1 MNFKHS
7 FLAAVTG
14 AIAVTSITTA
24 ATAGTIRHD
33 RSDWEYRNLA
43 NGFPSVGSLSLRGS
57 ASSWSCSGTLIG
69 SQWLLTAAHCF
80 EDSRAGYQNL
90 RGGTFTLGNV
100 NYSIVG
106 GVKHR
111 GWTGSNRN
119 LGQGFDLGLLRI
131 SRGVWNAP
139 AASLFTGRN
148 EDLQLGTYV
157 GYGLTGNG
165 INGFQQRTGGTKR
178 AGQNTIVLGNR
189 FGYSNNLL
197 MSDFDDPR
205 LVNSAPSSR
214 PVNLEYNIAPGDSG
228 GGLFIG
234 GRLAGVNSFIGS
246 TDGNLNA
253 DYGDFSAAVRVSS
266 FTNWIQNVMRIG
278 LPWGQYR
285 EASSPASDIYSSSLS
300 PSYNL
305 LVEPGED
312 DGLGELEQLVMHE
325 DIDDYHATVP
335 EPATIVGL
343 LSVAGLL
350 AISRRR
356 KAALN

>member
-1 MNFKHS
+1 MKVKHC
-7 FLAAVTG
+7 FLAAITG
-14 AIAVTSITTA
+14 AIAATSITTA

-57 ASSWSCSGTLIG
+57 ASSWNCSGTLIG

-90 RGGTFTLGNV
+90 RGGMFSLGGI

-111 GWTGSNRN
+111 GWTGSNRD
-119 LGQGFDLGLLRI
+119 LDQGFDLGLFRL
-131 SRGVWNAP
+131 SRSVWNAP

-157 GYGLTGNG
+157 GYGLTGTG
-165 INGFQQRTGGTKR
+165 ISGFQQRTGGTKR
-178 AGQNTIVLGNR
+178 AGQNIIGLGSR
-189 FGYSNNLL
+189 LGYSNNLL
-197 MSDFDDPR
+197 VSDFDDPR
-205 LVNSAPSSR
+205 LANSDPLSR
-214 PVNLEYNIAPGDSG
+214 PVNLEYNLAPGDSG

-234 GRLAGVNSFIGS
+234 GRLAGVNSFISSNDGS
-246 TDGNLNA
+246 LNA

-285 EASSPASDIYSSSLS
+285 EASSPTSSTYSSSLS

-305 LVEPGED
+305 FAEPGED
-312 DGLGELEQLVMHE
+312 DGLGDLEQLVVHE
-325 DIDDYHATVP
+325 DVDDYHATVP
-335 EPATIVGL
+335 EPATVAGL

-350 AISRRR
+350 AASRRR

>member
-1 MNFKHS
+1 MNVKHS
-7 FLAAVTG
+7 LLAAITG
-14 AIAVTSITTA
+14 AIAATSITTA

-33 RSDWEYRNLA
+33 RSDWQYRNLA
-43 NGFPSVGSLSLRGS
+43 NGFPSVGRLSLRGP
-57 ASSWSCSGTLIG
+57 ASSWNCSGTLIG

-80 EDSRAGYQNL
+80 EDSSAGYQYL

-100 NYSIVG
+100 SYSIVG
-106 GVKHR
+106 GVKNR
-111 GWTGSNRN
+111 GWRASNRN
-119 LGQGFDLGLLRI
+119 STQGFDLGLFRL
-131 SRGVWNAP
+131 SRSVWNAP

-148 EDLQLGTYV
+148 ENLQVGTYV
-157 GYGLTGNG
+157 GFGATGTG
-165 INGFQQRTGGTKR
+165 ITGYDRSFGTKR

-189 FGYSNNLL
+189 FGYSNNVLA
-197 MSDFDDPR
+197 SDFDDPR

-214 PVNLEYNIAPGDSG
+214 PLNLEYNIAYGDSG

-234 GRLAGVNSFIGS
+234 DRLAGVNSFFDNN
-246 TDGNLNA
+246 DGLTNA
-253 DYGDFSAAVRVSS
+253 DYGDLSAAVRVSS

-285 EASSPASDIYSSSLS
+285 EASSPASDTYSSSKS

-305 LVEPGED
+305 LVEPGDD
-312 DGLGELEQLVMHE
+312 DGLGELEQLVVHE
-325 DIDDYHATVP
+325 DVEDYHATVP
-335 EPATIVGL
+335 EPATIAGL